1 MSTGSYHRENL
12 RATLLELAET
22 TVRALGVE
30 SLSLR
35 QLARDAGVSHAA
47 PARHFRD
54 RQALLDALAVNGFER
69 LNARMS
75 HAAASE
81 GSFESRFRA
90 LTTAY
95 VTFAVENAALLGLM
109 YSAKHAEGASS
120 ELIAAGQRSMDLAVS
135 LVEAAQAAGQV
146 TPGDSARIA
155 LVVFASV
162 HGVASLATDELLDGM
177 SVEEATDATIE
188 LLLRAITAGPR

>member
-1 MSTGSYHRENL
+1 MATGNYHHENL
-12 RATLLELAET
+12 RATLLELAEA
-22 TVRALGVE
+22 TVRASGVE

-54 RQALLDALAVNGFER
+54 RQALLDALAFDGFER
-69 LNARMS
+69 LNAGMS
-75 HAAASE
+75 DAAVSG

-90 LTTAY
+90 LATAY

-120 ELIAAGQRSMDLAVS
+120 ALIAAGQRSMDLAVS
-135 LVEAAQAAGQV
+135 LVEAAQVAGQV
-146 TPGDSARIA
+146 TPGDSGRIA

-162 HGVASLATDELLDGM
+162 HGVATLATDELLDGM
-177 SVEEATDATIE
+177 SVEDATGATVE
-188 LLLRAITAGPR
+188 LLLRAIAVSPR